1 MSYRGLRA
9 GPAEA
14 GHRRYPAKAGL
25 HVLLIAVAAL
35 VVTGA
40 WRARTVAAQAPP
52 LPAAAS
58 SSAAVLKQYCA
69 TCHNE
74 RLKSGGFI
82 IDPAAVT
89 NVAAGADRWEKV
101 VRKLRTQSMPP
112 PGAPRPDA
120 AGYDRVATFLETE
133 LDRAEAARPHLGTL
147 PLTHRLSR
155 TEYRNAVRDLLA
167 LESLPREVSID
178 YLLPPDNI
186 SSGFDNIADLLF
198 VSPSNMERY
207 LDAARK
213 ISRLAVG
220 DPAMPVMV
228 NIHRLDPEHPQDERV
243 DELPFGTRG
252 GIAVRS
258 EFPVDATYIVRVDV
272 GNAQGHQLEVT
283 VDGER
288 VALRALGGGG
298 RGAPAVDAPPG
309 QPDPADPDP
318 TPPSTARPAVQG
330 RGAAPVDTAGSP
342 GSAGAAGARGGRAG
356 GRGRGGAAGPQE
368 FSLTLKAGPKLIGVA
383 FVQRTDARDEATLRP
398 RMRSRGTQ
406 PAINSVTISGPYNV
420 TGPGDSPS
428 RRRIFVC
435 KPASAA
441 EELPCARR
449 ILSTL
454 ARRAYRRP
462 VNETDVRDLLP
473 FYERGRKEGN
483 FDLGIQK
490 ALERLLVSSQFL
502 FRIERPPSPGASAG
516 PDTAYRVSDLEL
528 ASRLSFFIWSSIPDD
543 ELLDVAAAGRL
554 KDPNVLEPQVR
565 RMLAD
570 PRSESLVTNFAAQ
583 WLYLRDIGSKL
594 PDEILFADF
603 DETLRTSMQRETE
616 LFISS
621 VFRENRSV
629 LDLLRANYTFLNERL
644 ARHYGV
650 PNIKGSY
657 FRRVTFPEG
666 GVRGGLLGQGSVL
679 TITSYSTRT
688 SPVLRGKWVLENLL
702 SAAPPPPP
710 ADVPSLKTEAA
721 PGKPLT
727 LREAMIQHR
736 AAPACAGCHARM
748 DPIGFAME
756 NFDAIGRWRE
766 RDGDQPID
774 ATGVFPEG
782 TKFEGIPGLKNEL
795 LRQPEQFVGTVAERL
810 LMYAIGRNL
819 QYYDAPTVRAVM
831 RESEPA
837 NHTLASLVLGIVR
850 SRPFQMRGA
859 E

>member
-1 MSYRGLRA
+1 MLILTGL
-9 GPAEA
+9 
-14 GHRRYPAKAGL
+14 
-25 HVLLIAVAAL
+25 
-35 VVTGA
+35 
-40 WRARTVAAQAPP
+40 WRANSVVAQAP
-52 LPAAAS
+52 AAVGVTAAS
-58 SSAAVLKQYCA
+58 STAVLKQYCA

-74 RLKSGGFI
+74 TMKSGGLV
-82 IDPAAVT
+82 IDPAGVT
-89 NVAAGADRWEKV
+89 NVGSGADRWEKV

-120 AGYDRVATFLETE
+120 ASYHRVATFLETE
-133 LDRAEAARPHLGTL
+133 LDRAEAARPHLGKL

-167 LESLPREVSID
+167 LESLPREVSVD

-258 EFPVDATYIVRVDV
+258 EFPVDGMYIVRVEV
-272 GNAQGHQLEVT
+272 GAAQGHDLEIL

-288 VALRALGGGG
+288 VALRSLGGGG

-318 TPPSTARPAVQG
+318 APPSVDRPAVPG
-330 RGAAPVDTAGSP
+330 RGADPTGAAGSV
-342 GSAGAAGARGGRAG
+342 GAGARGGGAG
-356 GRGRGGAAGPQE
+356 GRGRGAAAGPLE
-368 FSLTLKAGPKLIGVA
+368 FPLTLKAGPKLIGVA
-383 FVQRTDARDEATLRP
+383 FVQRTEARDEATLRP

-406 PAINSVTISGPYNV
+406 PAINSVTISGPYKA
-420 TGPGDSPS
+420 TGAGDSPS
-428 RRRIFVC
+428 RRRIFIC
-435 KPASAA
+435 RPASAKGSGEAGPSTA
-441 EELPCARR
+441 EETACARR

-462 VNETDVRDLLP
+462 VNETDIRDLLP
-473 FYERGRKEGN
+473 FYERGRKEGS

-502 FRIERPPSPGASAG
+502 FRIEREPANVAAG
-516 PDTAYRVSDLEL
+516 TAYRVTDLEL

-543 ELLDVAAAGRL
+543 ELLDAAAAGRL
-554 KDPNVLEPQVR
+554 KDPKVLEQQVR

-583 WLYLRDIGSKL
+583 WLYLRDIAAKQ

-603 DETLRTSMQRETE
+603 DETLRTAMQRETE
-616 LFISS
+616 LFIGS

-657 FRRVTFPEG
+657 FRRVTFPDG
-666 GVRGGLLGQGSVL
+666 SVRGGLLGHGSVL

-710 ADVPSLKTEAA
+710 ADVPSLKIETA

-756 NFDAIGRWRE
+756 NFDAVGRWRD
-766 RDGDQPID
+766 RDGQQPID

-782 TKFEGIPGLKNEL
+782 TKFEGIPGLKSEL

-831 RESEPA
+831 RDAEPA
-837 NHTLASLVLGIVR
+837 DHTLASLVLGIVK
-850 SRPFQMRGA
+850 SRPFQMREAGG

>member
-1 MSYRGLRA
+1 MSST
-9 GPAEA
+9 
-14 GHRRYPAKAGL
+14 
-25 HVLLIAVAAL
+25 AA
-35 VVTGA
+35 T
-40 WRARTVAAQAPP
+40 
-52 LPAAAS
+52 

-74 RLKSGGFI
+74 RLKSGGFV

-112 PGAPRPDA
+112 PGAPRPEA

-133 LDRAEAARPHLGTL
+133 LDRAEAARPHLGKL

-167 LESLPREVSID
+167 LESLPREVSVD

-243 DELPFGTRG
+243 EDLPFGTRG

-258 EFPVDATYIVRVDV
+258 EFPVDGTYIVRVDV
-272 GNAQGHQLEVT
+272 GNAQGHALEIL

-288 VALRALGGGG
+288 AALRQLGGGG

-330 RGAAPVDTAGSP
+330 RGAPADAAGS
-342 GSAGAAGARGGRAG
+342 GGAAGAGGATAARGGRAG
-356 GRGRGGAAGPQE
+356 GRGRGAAAAGPLE
-368 FSLTLKAGPKLIGVA
+368 FPLTLKAGPKLIGVA
-383 FVQRTDARDEATLRP
+383 FVQRTEARDEATLRP

-420 TGPGDSPS
+420 TAPGDSPS

-435 KPASAA
+435 RPASAA

-454 ARRAYRRP
+454 VRRAYRRP
-462 VNETDVRDLLP
+462 ANETDVRDLLP
-473 FYERGRKEGN
+473 FYERGRKEGS
-483 FDLGIQK
+483 FDLGVQR

-502 FRIERPPSPGASAG
+502 FRIEREPSTLAAGA
-516 PDTAYRVSDLEL
+516 AYRVSDLEL

-554 KDPNVLEPQVR
+554 KEPTVLEQQVR
-565 RMLAD
+565 RMMAD

-583 WLYLRDIGSKL
+583 WLYLRDIGAKL

-621 VFRENRSV
+621 VFRDNRSV

-644 ARHYGV
+644 ARHYGI
-650 PNIKGSY
+650 PNIRGSH
-657 FRRVTFPEG
+657 FRRVTFPDG
-666 GVRGGLLGQGSVL
+666 SVRGGLLGQGSIL

-710 ADVPSLKTEAA
+710 ADVPSLKTETS

-782 TKFEGIPGLKNEL
+782 TKFEGIPGLKKEL
-795 LRQPEQFVGTVAERL
+795 LRQPGQFVGTVVERL
-810 LMYAIGRNL
+810 LMYATGRNL
-819 QYYDAPTVRAVM
+819 QYYDAPTVRAVL
-831 RESEPA
+831 RESAPA
-837 NHTLASLVLGIVR
+837 NHTLASLVLGIVK
-850 SRPFQMRGA
+850 SRPFQMREVGQ

>member
-1 MSYRGLRA
+1 MRCRDLVA
-9 GPAEA
+9 LAA
-14 GHRRYPAKAGL
+14 AAW
-25 HVLLIAVAAL
+25 LLILTGVARDTTAV
-35 VVTGA
+35 
-40 WRARTVAAQAPP
+40 AQAPAAP
-52 LPAAAS
+52 LAQAQATSAATA
-58 SSAAVLKQYCA
+58 SAAVLKQYCA
-69 TCHNE
+69 TCHND
-74 RLKSGGFI
+74 RLKTGGVV
-82 IDPAAVT
+82 IDPAGLT
-89 NVAAGADRWEKV
+89 SVATGADGWEKV
-101 VRKLRTQSMPP
+101 VRKLRTQTMPP
-112 PGAPRPDA
+112 PSAPRPDA
-120 AGYDRVATFLETE
+120 ASYDRVASFLESE
-133 LDRAEAARPHLGTL
+133 LDRAEAANPHLGKL

-167 LESLPREVSID
+167 LESLPREMSVD

-220 DPAMPVMV
+220 DPTMPVMV
-228 NIHRLDPEHPQDERV
+228 NIHKLDPEHWQDERV
-243 DELPFGTRG
+243 EELPFGTRG
-252 GIAVRS
+252 GVAVRS
-258 EFPVDATYIVRVDV
+258 EFPVDGTYIVKVDV
-272 GNAQGHQLEVT
+272 GAAQGHELEIT

-288 VALRALGGGG
+288 AALRALGGG
-298 RGAPAVDAPPG
+298 RGGPALDAPPG

-318 TPPSTARPAVQG
+318 TPPSVARPAVPG
-330 RGAAPVDTAGSP
+330 R
-342 GSAGAAGARGGRAG
+342 AAGPDGTDAAAGGRAGRAGGG
-356 GRGRGGAAGPQE
+356 GRGRGSAAGPLE
-368 FSLTLKAGPKLIGVA
+368 FPLTLKAGPKLIGVA
-383 FVQRTDARDEATLRP
+383 FVQRTDARDESTLRP

-406 PAINSVTISGPYNV
+406 PGISSVTISGPYNV

-435 KPASAA
+435 RPAAA
-441 EELPCARR
+441 VEELPCARR
-449 ILSTL
+449 ILTTL

-462 VNETDVRDLLP
+462 VTETDLKDLLP
-473 FYERGRKEGN
+473 FYEQGRKTS

-502 FRIERPPSPGASAG
+502 FRIEREPATAAGA
-516 PDTAYRVSDLEL
+516 PFRISDLEL
-528 ASRLSFFIWSSIPDD
+528 ASRLSFFLWSSIPDD
-543 ELLDVAAAGRL
+543 QLLDAAVAGRL
-554 KDPNVLEPQVR
+554 KDPKVLEQQVR

-583 WLYLRDIGSKL
+583 WLYLRDIGAKF

-603 DETLRTSMQRETE
+603 DETLRAAMQRETE
-616 LFISS
+616 LFIGS

-629 LDLLRANYTFLNERL
+629 LDLLSANYTFLNERL

-650 PNIKGSY
+650 PNVKGSY
-657 FRRVTFPEG
+657 FRKVTFPDG
-666 GVRGGLLGQGSVL
+666 SVRGGLLGQGSVL

-710 ADVPSLKTEAA
+710 ADVPSLKTETA

-727 LREAMIQHR
+727 LREAMISHR
-736 AAPACAGCHARM
+736 ASPACAGCHARM

-756 NFDAIGRWRE
+756 NFDAVGRWRE
-766 RDGDQPID
+766 RDGEQPID
-774 ATGVFPEG
+774 ASGVFPEG
-782 TKFEGIPGLKNEL
+782 TKFEGISGLKKEL
-795 LRQPEQFVGTVAERL
+795 LRQPGQFVSTITERM

-831 RESEPA
+831 RDAQPA
-837 NHTLASLVLGIVR
+837 NYTLASLVLGIVK
-850 SRPFQMRGA
+850 SRPFQMREPGGDVQ
-859 E
+859 